1 MRRVTSNMST
11 PSLVRVLVI
20 VLAATLAACTSRSD
34 TAPPDSKD
42 SSPSAFGSMT
52 VSPDSGHARDQVFTV
67 RLQRTAGSP
76 VPNLIG
82 LLVSEGVA
90 GTGACYVFNVSGTPR
105 LLLVN
110 DNGVG
115 SQEAAAAS
123 AASNTQCEAV
133 ADQPASAV
141 TDDAV
146 TVTFHLR
153 FKPAFTGSKQ
163 LYLIAQDA
171 AGAGTGLRRAGQFT
185 LE

>member
-1 MRRVTSNMST
+1 MST

-123 AASNTQCEAV
+123 AASNTQCEVV

>member
-1 MRRVTSNMST
+1 MST

-20 VLAATLAACTSRSD
+20 VLAATVASCTSRSET

-42 SSPSAFGSMT
+42 NSPSAFGSMT

-76 VPNLIG
+76 VPHLIG

-123 AASNTQCEAV
+123 TASNTQCDAV

>member
-1 MRRVTSNMST
+1 MST
-11 PSLVRVLVI
+11 PSLVRVVVI
-20 VLAATLAACTSRSD
+20 VLGAALASCTSRSEN

-42 SSPSAFGSMT
+42 NSPSAFGSMT

-76 VPNLIG
+76 VPHLIG
-82 LLVSEGVA
+82 LLVSEGAA

-123 AASNTQCEAV
+123 AVSNTQCDAV
-133 ADQPASAV
+133 ADQPASSV

-153 FKPAFTGSKQ
+153 FKPGFTGSKQ